1 MRLKGKVA
9 IITGGSRGIG
19 KATCL
24 RFAEEGAKIIVAA
37 RSGLKVKNT
46 VEEIKKLGGDAIG
59 IEVDVTNKT
68 QVEAMITEAVNK
80 FNRIDILVN
89 NAGVTADSRLEKM
102 TEEQW
107 EQVINVN
114 LRGVFLCGQAV
125 NRIMREQEK
134 GVILNTSSVVGIYG
148 NFGQTNYAASKWG
161 VIGMTKTWA
170 KELGKYGVRVNAVAP
185 GFTRTEMVERMP
197 EKVLNIMRE
206 KSPLNMIAEPID
218 IANAFVYLASDEA
231 RFITGSILSIDGGVV
246 L

>member
-37 RSGLKVKNT
+37 RSGLKVNNT
-46 VEEIKKLGGDAIG
+46 VEGIKKLGGDAIG

-114 LRGVFLCGQAV
+114 LKGVFLCGQAV

-134 GVILNTSSVVGIYG
+134 GVIINTSSVVGIYG

-231 RFITGSILSIDGGVV
+231 RFITGSVLSIDGGVV